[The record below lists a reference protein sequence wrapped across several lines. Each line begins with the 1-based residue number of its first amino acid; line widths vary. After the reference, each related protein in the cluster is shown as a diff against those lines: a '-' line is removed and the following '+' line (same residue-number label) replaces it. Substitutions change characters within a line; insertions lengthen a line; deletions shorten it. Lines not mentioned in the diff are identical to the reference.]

1 MSYDSTASYY
11 DAIYTAMKDYG
22 LEAGRVCELI
32 AAHQLAQATC
42 LLDVACGTGLH
53 LEHLRHHFDVMGID
67 LSQAQL
73 DIAVSRLPGIP
84 LHHADMINFDLGR
97 KFGAVTCLFS
107 AIGHLL
113 TEVELHAAIARM
125 AAHLEPGGLLVVE
138 PWLSPEAWRDGH
150 LSVET
155 AELDGH
161 RKIVR
166 ISRSWRDERITH
178 LEMHHFVTNPPDP
191 AEYILEHHQTA
202 LYARDEYLGAF
213 QAAGLTAWFD
223 QTGLSDNGR
232 GVYLGLKPPH

>member
-22 LEAGRVCELI
+22 LEAERVRELI
-32 AAHQLAQATC
+32 ARHQLAPAAS

-53 LEHLRHHFDVMGID
+53 LEHLRHHFYVEGID
-67 LSQAQL
+67 LSRPQL
-73 DIAVSRLPGIP
+73 DIATTRLPGVR
-84 LHHADMINFDLGR
+84 LHQGDMTSFDLGR
-97 KFGAVTCLFS
+97 QFGAVTCLFS

-113 TEVELHAAIARM
+113 TEVALHASIAQM

-138 PWLSPEAWRDGH
+138 PWLSPEAWSDGH

-155 AELDGH
+155 AGLDAD

-166 ISRSWRDERITH
+166 ISRSWREDRITH
-178 LEMHHFVTNPPDP
+178 LEMHHFVTNPPEP

-202 LYARDEYLGAF
+202 LYTRDEYLQAF
-213 QAAGLTAWFD
+213 MAAGLSAWFHES
-223 QTGLSDNGR
+223 GLSDNGR
-232 GVYLGLKPPH
+232 GVYLGLKALA